1 MNWKDVKESGRGLIF
16 RYYPN
21 ICLQELV
28 KLIKNLSQDNRFPGR
43 DLNPWSPKYDA
54 VVLITQPTQLNFNTF
69 KWTEHVINVENKD
82 HVHFLPYSSWKW
94 TA

>member
-1 MNWKDVKESGRGLIF
+1 MNWKDVKESGRGLIL

-54 VVLITQPTQLNFNTF
+54 VGVNHSTNST
-69 KWTEHVINVENKD
+69 
-82 HVHFLPYSSWKW
+82 
-94 TA
+94 